1 MKISRLHLLV
11 LSISALLIASGCLP
25 QASAE
30 QPTSAPPT
38 KAPPTAAPAPTKVAA
53 APTAETAQTAA
64 PELVGDMIR
73 GGKLYD
79 SWWGETQQEAPT
91 ENNPLWAKQ
100 TTDKAK
106 GANTWKCTECHGW
119 DYKGVDGVYGKGS
132 HMTGFPGIMK
142 ANGKSPAE
150 NLAMLTGKINPDHDF
165 SGVMEEQDLVDLA
178 LFVSKGTVDVDIA
191 LEKDGTPKG
200 DVAAGKVV
208 FDKICSTCHGPN
220 GNAINFKTPAAVEYL
235 NHPATEN
242 PWQFLHRTRI
252 GVTLWPMPSAA
263 DNKLSEQ
270 DLANVLAYVR
280 TLDKPALALG
290 GGQLYDKWYT
300 VLGVKTPADNMPL
313 WKTQTTNTA
322 KGASTW
328 TCRECHGLDYLGK
341 DGVYGSGKHMT
352 GFPGLMDSASKSEA
366 DLTAALIGKT
376 NPDHDF
382 SKLMSEKD
390 IAALV
395 HFIKTEMFAIAP
407 HVKADG
413 ITVDGDMA
421 HGKTVFEQT
430 CVGCHGKD
438 GKLLNFKT
446 AEAPEYV
453 GTVAAG
459 EPQVCLHR
467 VTFGVPGFPMSAGLD
482 LGLSVKDVT
491 DVCAYAQTLPVK

>member
-1 MKISRLHLLV
+1 
-11 LSISALLIASGCLP
+11 
-25 QASAE
+25 
-30 QPTSAPPT
+30 
-38 KAPPTAAPAPTKVAA
+38 
-53 APTAETAQTAA
+53 
-64 PELVGDMIR
+64 
-73 GGKLYD
+73 
-79 SWWGETQQEAPT
+79 
-91 ENNPLWAKQ
+91 
-100 TTDKAK
+100 
-106 GANTWKCTECHGW
+106 
-119 DYKGVDGVYGKGS
+119 
-132 HMTGFPGIMK
+132 MTGFPGIMK

-165 SGVMEEQDLVDLA
+165 SGVMEEQDLIDLA

-270 DLANVLAYVR
+270 DLSNVLAYVR

-313 WKTQTTNTA
+313 WKTQTTNAA

-366 DLTAALIGKT
+366 DLTAALIGKA

-413 ITVDGDMA
+413 ITVDGDMG

-482 LGLSVKDVT
+482 LGLSVKDVA